1 MAETLT
7 PDPKQQRPPMAS
19 RLQSPTSP
27 FFLGSND
34 DKLERA
40 QARAARA
47 AASRRKSVTVGA
59 VAGVGV
65 GVVPPDPCFSR
76 SQIVELFQNCIKLA
90 SENKINQKNTWELGL
105 IDHLSEIIKVEAED
119 DVETNF
125 QKASCTLE
133 AGVKIYALRVDS
145 VYTEAYKVLGG
156 INRAGREDEQEAT
169 VEDGNSETVK
179 DDGRA
184 KKDADKKISPLSTLD
199 SFEALNVK
207 KFDVAFAVDP
217 LYHQMTAQFDEGGAK
232 GLLLNNLGVY
242 GGCRVVFD
250 SLETPGKFVS
260 RETRSDESATVDISF
275 ARECVEQMATSMTT
289 KDEISPSLSYII
301 NQFDEDNQRPSN
313 ISLTEQKA
321 SGQVDAAAENNGVD
335 SDREVFDHYD
345 GWGVDHDDH
354 SSVVDE
360 SLANNEF
367 VPNHEEVFTFSIL
380 ISLDVC
386 FIIPFALRRRGKR
399 RVKVDYYITLAIDSV
414 LSQENASYT
423 FHEPDMED
431 SHENVIDFLF
441 FGMGFTSNRNA
452 WAGPDHWKFQ
462 KAKGGEENPI
472 KENGS
477 PCTTRKK
484 NKKQAEPDIE
494 FTKSL
499 EKEMP
504 DIFAPPKNP
513 KSLLLPANRVAC
525 KTTLPEDCHYQPQ
538 NLVKLFLLPNIV
550 CLGKRQMKPIDESR
564 CEDFDEAPSWD
575 NGSVFGGQFVDDN
588 GHSDVEDMTSLVSQP
603 RQVNKIEV
611 QYDKTAKQVDV
622 HVLKGTLWNHMQ
634 ESVRVHEQEKGVSFR
649 EVLTSFPI
657 DCQAAAPEDISPHLC
672 FICLLHLANEHSLSI
687 LGSPSLDDLRIQF
700 PTLLKSTR

>member
-7 PDPKQQRPPMAS
+7 PDPKQQRPAMAS

-105 IDHLSEIIKVEAED
+105 IDHLSEIIKVEAQD

-250 SLETPGKFVS
+250 SLEAPGKFVS
-260 RETRSDESATVDISF
+260 RETCSDESATVDISF

-321 SGQVDAAAENNGVD
+321 SGQVDAAAENNGID
-335 SDREVFDHYD
+335 SDREVFDNYD

-360 SLANNEF
+360 SLANNDPF
-367 VPNHEEVFTFSIL
+367 VPNHEEAQITGNFKRPKVERR
-380 ISLDVC
+380 
-386 FIIPFALRRRGKR
+386 IPSKKMGHRVQLGKR
-399 RVKVDYYITLAIDSV
+399 S
-414 LSQENASYT
+414 
-423 FHEPDMED
+423 
-431 SHENVIDFLF
+431 
-441 FGMGFTSNRNA
+441 
-452 WAGPDHWKFQ
+452 
-462 KAKGGEENPI
+462 
-472 KENGS
+472 
-477 PCTTRKK
+477 
-484 NKKQAEPDIE
+484 KKQAEPDIE

-564 CEDFDEAPSWD
+564 REDFDEAPSWD
-575 NGSVFGGQFVDDN
+575 NGSVFGGQFDDDN
-588 GHSDVEDMTSLVSQP
+588 GHSDVEDTTSLVSQP

-634 ESVRVHEQEKGVSFR
+634 ESVRVNEQEKAVSFR

-657 DCQAAAPEDISPHLC
+657 DCQAAAPGISPLISVSFAFC
-672 FICLLHLANEHSLSI
+672 TWRTNMA
-687 LGSPSLDDLRIQF
+687 
-700 PTLLKSTR
+700 

>member
-7 PDPKQQRPPMAS
+7 PDLKQQRPPMAT

-34 DKLERA
+34 DQLERA

-47 AASRRKSVTVGA
+47 AASRRKSVAVGA
-59 VAGVGV
+59 VNAGAG
-65 GVVPPDPCFSR
+65 GVPPDPCFSR

-105 IDHLSEIIKVEAED
+105 IDHLSEIIKAEAED
-119 DVETNF
+119 DEETNF

-145 VYTEAYKVLGG
+145 VYSEAYKVLGG

-169 VEDGNSETVK
+169 VEDGNNDIVK

-199 SFEALNVK
+199 SFEGLNVK

-217 LYHQMTAQFDEGGAK
+217 LYHQTTAQFDEGGAK

-250 SLETPGKFVS
+250 SLEAPGKCVS
-260 RETRSDESATVDISF
+260 RETHSDESAAVDISF
-275 ARECVEQMATSMTT
+275 ARECVEQMATSMAT
-289 KDEISPSLSYII
+289 KDEISPSLSKII
-301 NQFDEDNQRPSN
+301 NQFDEDNQRPN

-335 SDREVFDHYD
+335 SERVVFDHYD

-360 SLANNEF
+360 SFGNNDPF
-367 VPNHEEVFTFSIL
+367 VPNREE
-380 ISLDVC
+380 
-386 FIIPFALRRRGKR
+386 
-399 RVKVDYYITLAIDSV
+399 
-414 LSQENASYT
+414 ENASNT
-423 FHEPDMED
+423 FHEPDMKD

-462 KAKGGEENPI
+462 KARGGEENPI
-472 KENGS
+472 TENGS
-477 PCTTRKK
+477 PHTTRKK
-484 NKKQAEPDIE
+484 NKKQAEPDID

-499 EKEMP
+499 EKEML

-538 NLVKLFLLPNIV
+538 NLVKLFLLPHIV
-550 CLGKRQMKPIDESR
+550 CLGTNKMKPIDESR
-564 CEDFDEAPSWD
+564 CEDFDEVPSWD
-575 NGSVFGGQFVDDN
+575 NGSVFGGQFDDDN
-588 GHSDVEDMTSLVSQP
+588 GHSDVEDMSSLVSQP

-622 HVLKGTLWNHMQ
+622 HALKGTLWNHMQ
-634 ESVRVHEQEKGVSFR
+634 ESVKVHEQEKAVSFR

-657 DCQAAAPEDISPHLC
+657 DCQATASEDISPHLC
-672 FICLLHLANEHSLSI
+672 FICLLHLANEHGLSI

-700 PTLLKSTR
+700 PTLLKTVQ